1 MMTQDEG
8 ASIMVKG
15 VAAMGNIRKG
25 INPRSLKILLIDD
38 EPGIR
43 FGFSRYLS
51 KSGFDVRESGSLAD
65 AMDALSK
72 EPFDGIIL
80 DVNLPDGS
88 GLDWISGLRRKF
100 PDITIVVMTGSG
112 DSGLAIE
119 SILRGADDFLRK
131 PVSMEDLTV
140 CLRRGLHHEL

>member
-1 MMTQDEG
+1 MANGIKTMDVG
-8 ASIMVKG
+8 AK
-15 VAAMGNIRKG
+15 RKT
-25 INPRSLKILLIDD
+25 PKILLVDD
-38 EPGIR
+38 EPGIQ

-51 KSGFDVRESGSLAD
+51 KMGFVVRESGSLAD
-65 AMDALSK
+65 AVDALSK
-72 EPFDGIIL
+72 ESFDGIIL

-88 GLDWISGLRRKF
+88 GLDWIAGLRRRY
-100 PDITIVVMTGSG
+100 PDMTIVVMTGSG

-140 CLRRGLHHEL
+140 CLRRSLHNEF